1 MIKNSKTNEE
11 LLKELADLKLENESL
26 KTLYEQDITE
36 HKQMNEKLQQSED
49 RYRDLV
55 ENSSDLI
62 CTHDLE
68 GNLLSINNAAINITG
83 YSKEEAIKMN
93 MQDIIVSEYRRI
105 FDAYLAKI
113 KAMGHAQGFM
123 IIQTKTGERRIWE
136 YNNTL
141 RTEGIAKP
149 IVRGMVKDVTKL
161 KSTEAI
167 LKKLNAELNKSNSE
181 KDKFLSIIAHD
192 LKSPFQGFLSLT
204 KSFAE
209 EASSYSVQ
217 ELAQLSNDMHQAADN
232 LFNLLNNLL
241 EWSQMQKGAM
251 SFQQKELS
259 LSELIAENVELIKG
273 RSAQKGITVINAAS
287 GPFHIYA
294 DEKMINSV
302 ILNLLSNAIKFT
314 YRNGTVTISSKKT
327 EDQMIEIAICDTGI
341 GMQKDLIERLFK
353 AGEKTGKKGTDGELS
368 TGLGLLLCKEFVEK
382 HGGEIWVES
391 EEGIGSTFY
400 FSIPLSNK

>member
-1 MIKNSKTNEE
+1 MNINPKTNEE

-62 CTHDLE
+62 CTHDLD
-68 GNLLSINNAAINITG
+68 GNLLSVNNAAINITG

-93 MQDIIVSEYRRI
+93 MQDIIVPEYRRI

-167 LKKLNAELNKSNSE
+167 LKKLNAELTKSNAE
-181 KDKFLSIIAHD
+181 KDKFFSIIAHD
-192 LKSPFQGFLSLT
+192 LKAPFLGFLGLT
-204 KSFAE
+204 QNIVQN
-209 EASSYSVQ
+209 ASNISAL
-217 ELAQLSNDMHQAADN
+217 ELTQLGSTMHKAADN

-241 EWSQMQKGAM
+241 EWAQMQKGTM
-251 SFQQKELS
+251 SFQPKELT
-259 LSELIAENVELIKG
+259 LSDLIAENVKLIKE
-273 RSAQKGITVINAAS
+273 RSVQKGIAIINEAS
-287 GPFHIYA
+287 GPVYACA
-294 DEKMINSV
+294 DEKMINS
-302 ILNLLSNAIKFT
+302 ILLNLLSNAIKFT
-314 YRNGTVTISSKKT
+314 HRDGTVTISAKKT
-327 EDQMIEIAICDTGI
+327 KDQMIEIAICDTGI
-341 GMQKDLIERLFK
+341 GMQKKLTERLFRV
-353 AGEKTGKKGTDGELS
+353 GEKTGTKGTDGELS

-382 HGGEIWVES
+382 HGGQIWVES
-391 EEGIGSTFY
+391 QENIGSTFY
-400 FSIPLSNK
+400 FTLPFIDK

>member
-1 MIKNSKTNEE
+1 MIKNSEPKEE
-11 LLKELADLKLENESL
+11 LLKELEELKLENASL
-26 KTLYEQDITE
+26 KAMYEQDLAE
-36 HKQMNEKLQQSED
+36 HRKVENLLRESND
-49 RYRDLV
+49 NYSDLV

-62 CTHDLE
+62 CTHDLD

-167 LKKLNAELNKSNSE
+167 LKKLNAELAKSNAE
-181 KDKFLSIIAHD
+181 KDKFFSIIAHD
-192 LKSPFQGFLSLT
+192 LKAPFLGFLGLT
-204 KSFAE
+204 QE
-209 EASSYSVQ
+209 IVQNASNISAL
-217 ELAQLSNDMHQAADN
+217 ELTQLWSTMHKAADN

-241 EWSQMQKGAM
+241 EWSQMQKGSV
-251 SFQQKELS
+251 SFQSKELS
-259 LSELIAENVELIKG
+259 LSALIVGNIELIKG
-273 RSAQKGITVINAAS
+273 RGVQKGIAVTNAVS
-287 GPFHIYA
+287 GPVYTYTY
-294 DEKMINSV
+294 EKMINS
-302 ILNLLSNAIKFT
+302 ILLNLLSNAIKFT
-314 YRNGTVTISSKKT
+314 HRNGTVTITAKKT
-327 EDQMIEIAICDTGI
+327 EDQMVEIAICDSGI
-341 GMQKDLIERLFK
+341 GMQKNLLERLFK

-391 EEGIGSTFY
+391 QENIGSTFY
-400 FSIPLSNK
+400 FTIPLSNK